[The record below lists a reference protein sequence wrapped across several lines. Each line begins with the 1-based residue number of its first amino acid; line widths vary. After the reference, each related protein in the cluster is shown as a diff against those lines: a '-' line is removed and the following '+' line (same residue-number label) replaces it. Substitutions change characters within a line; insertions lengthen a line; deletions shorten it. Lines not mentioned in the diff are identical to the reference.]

1 MDCRLTSG
9 RRRIRF
15 LAYTKTEAGPTM
27 VEDPE
32 VMARIF
38 QALAAGT
45 RIRLLCM
52 LKDRP
57 MCVGDIA
64 AELGVTQGAVS
75 QHLRVLRSAGLIQAQ
90 RQGYHVQC
98 AVRQGALQ
106 ACREAL
112 DCILQSRGDRSAG
125 RAGRCARARRPV
137 RGSRPG
143 KRRARPLTAR
153 E

>member
-1 MDCRLTSG
+1 
-9 RRRIRF
+9 
-15 LAYTKTEAGPTM
+15 M

-32 VMARIF
+32 VMARVF

-75 QHLRVLRSAGLIQAQ
+75 QHLRILRSAGLVEAE
-90 RQGYHVQC
+90 RQGYHVRC
-98 AVRQGALQ
+98 AVRHGALE

-112 DCILQSRGDRSAG
+112 ECILQSRTDKPTGK
-125 RAGRCARARRPV
+125 AGRCAGVEAAGPKFGARQATGRTAGRKKMRNPAV
-137 RGSRPG
+137 AMVSGGNVSRGLDR
-143 KRRARPLTAR
+143 
-153 E
+153 